1 MSEQI
6 KENIENLTLTNR
18 NKLNITGVD
27 CVESFSDEVLKLV
40 VNGSKMMVCGLGI
53 KILSY
58 DKSSGNF
65 SAEGEIRE
73 IKYEHKKQPFIK
85 RIFK

>member
-1 MSEQI
+1 MTEQS
-6 KENIENLTLTNR
+6 KQNIENLTLTNR
-18 NKLNITGVD
+18 NRLDITCVE
-27 CVESFSDEVLKLV
+27 CVESFSEQNLKLV
-40 VNGSKMMVCGLGI
+40 VLGNKMTVLGNGI

-58 DKSSGNF
+58 DKLSGNF

-85 RIFK
+85 KIFK